1 VKLKHL
7 DSALK
12 KRRESAQKLMSS
24 LQEKWSAIMPLD
36 SCICQ
41 GQGSSAEQKPGTI
54 LLPFSCHSGQGEHTW
69 NQFVIRVTGK
79 GKRDALR
86 EKLGT
91 EGIQT
96 EVYYPRAM
104 HEQECFARKDLNYP
118 VAKILSVESLALPMA
133 GINSALLIGL

>member
-12 KRRESAQKLMSS
+12 KRRESAQKLISS
-24 LQEKWSAIMPLD
+24 LQEKWRAIMPLD

-41 GQGSSAEQKPGTI
+41 GQGSSADQKPGTI

-69 NQFVIRVTGK
+69 NQFVIRVAGK

-96 EVYYPRAM
+96 EIYYPRAM
-104 HEQECFARKDLNYP
+104 HNQKCFMIEDNSYP
-118 VAKILSVESLALPMA
+118 SAERFCDEVVALPLQ
-133 GINSALLIGL
+133 INELSTSLW